1 VSGLV
6 EQSAKLAASVY
17 YEICDEGI
25 ELVKLDDLTQKRV
38 VLLGMGTDMQAALG
52 AILAANPAQVALVDE
67 AASQGSEMGSR
78 ASVHTGLHSE
88 LHGGSAVDVT
98 AEQLPLIS
106 VDQAAETAQI
116 FVRSPGFPKY
126 LPQLVEAMQ
135 RGALMTTP
143 LDLWMGS
150 LDPSQRVVAVTGTK
164 GKSTTT
170 DLIGH
175 FAAEVG
181 LQVGLA
187 GNLGIPVFSA
197 DWDSSAPVLVLEV
210 SSYQAAD
217 LQQAPSIAV
226 LTSLTEDHL
235 DWHGGVERYHA
246 DKLRVLSN
254 SGGTAKVIIVSAD
267 SPEACAAAESFD
279 PVIVVPPKS
288 APALPQQRVQNA
300 ALAAEVVFQLGGGR
314 MTEQQILAGAARSM
328 PGRLDDCPGPSSAS
342 PAAGIRFI
350 DDALASNPSAA
361 AAGLAWA
368 RQQNLPTVLILG
380 GAERGVA
387 AKPLT
392 QEVAQWP
399 PGQLVAVTLEEN
411 GRSMAERCGIEVVA
425 AADSV
430 QQAVQLGVSA
440 LADLSAASGIL
451 LFSPAAPTPADA
463 GNWQDRSSS
472 FRKAVLELS

>member
-1 VSGLV
+1 M
-6 EQSAKLAASVY
+6 
-17 YEICDEGI
+17 
-25 ELVKLDDLTQKRV
+25 KLDDLTQQRV

-52 AILAANPAQVALVDE
+52 AILAANPAQISLVDE

-78 ASVHTGLHSE
+78 ASVHSGLHSE
-88 LHGGSAVDVT
+88 LHGGSTVHAT

-106 VDQAAETAQI
+106 IDEAVETAQV

-126 LPQLVEAMQ
+126 LPQLVDAMQ

-175 FAAEVG
+175 FADQAG
-181 LQVGLA
+181 LRVGLA
-187 GNLGIPVFSA
+187 GNIGIPVFSA

-217 LQQAPSIAV
+217 LQQVPSIAV

-254 SGGTAKVIIVSAD
+254 NGSPAKVIIVSAD
-267 SPEACAAAESFD
+267 SPEALAAAVPFD
-279 PVIVVPPKS
+279 PVIVVPPHS
-288 APALPQQRVQNA
+288 AAALPQQRVQNA

-328 PGRLDDCPGPSSAS
+328 PGRLDECPGPSTDS
-342 PAAGIRFI
+342 PAAAIRFV
-350 DDALASNPSAA
+350 DDALASNPSAT

-368 RQQNLPTVLILG
+368 RQLEVPTVLILG

-387 AKPLT
+387 VHPLAEEAALWAAGQLLT
-392 QEVAQWP
+392 ITVPENGASLAERSGLEVAASAKSVQE
-399 PGQLVAVTLEEN
+399 AVQM
-411 GRSMAERCGIEVVA
+411 GVA
-425 AADSV
+425 ALS
-430 QQAVQLGVSA
+430 GHNSA
-440 LADLSAASGIL
+440 GGIL
-451 LFSPAAPTPADA
+451 LFSPAAPTPSAA
-463 GNWQDRSSS
+463 GNWQDRSAS
-472 FRKAVLELS
+472 FRKTVLELR

>member
-328 PGRLDDCPGPSSAS
+328 PGRLDDCPGPS
-342 PAAGIRFI
+342 
-350 DDALASNPSAA
+350 
-361 AAGLAWA
+361 
-368 RQQNLPTVLILG
+368 
-380 GAERGVA
+380 
-387 AKPLT
+387 
-392 QEVAQWP
+392 
-399 PGQLVAVTLEEN
+399 
-411 GRSMAERCGIEVVA
+411 
-425 AADSV
+425 
-430 QQAVQLGVSA
+430 
-440 LADLSAASGIL
+440 
-451 LFSPAAPTPADA
+451 
-463 GNWQDRSSS
+463 
-472 FRKAVLELS
+472 

>member
-1 VSGLV
+1 MR
-6 EQSAKLAASVY
+6 
-17 YEICDEGI
+17 
-25 ELVKLDDLTQKRV
+25 LDDLTQQRV
-38 VLLGMGTDMQAALG
+38 VLLGMGSDMQAALG
-52 AILAANPAQVALVDE
+52 AILAANPAEISLVDE

-78 ASVHTGLHSE
+78 ASVHSGLHSE
-88 LHGGSAVDVT
+88 LHGGSTVHAT

-106 VDQAAETAQI
+106 IDQAVTTAQV

-126 LPQLVEAMQ
+126 LPQLVEAME

-164 GKSTTT
+164 GKTTTT

-175 FAAEVG
+175 FAAEAG
-181 LQVGLA
+181 LRVGLA
-187 GNLGIPVFSA
+187 GNIGIPVFSA
-197 DWDSSAPVLVLEV
+197 DWDSAAPILVLEI

-217 LQQAPSIAV
+217 LQLVPSIAV

-254 SGGTAKVIIVSAD
+254 NGTAAKVIIVSAD
-267 SPEACAAAESFD
+267 SPEALAAAEPFD
-279 PVIVVPPKS
+279 PVIVVPPQS
-288 APALPQQRVQNA
+288 AAALPQQRVQNA

-328 PGRLDDCPGPSSAS
+328 PGRLDECPGPSAS
-342 PAAGIRFI
+342 SSAAGIRFV

-361 AAGLAWA
+361 AAGLAWS
-368 RQQNLPTVLILG
+368 RQQNLQTVLILG

-387 AKPLT
+387 ARPLAE
-392 QEVAQWP
+392 EVSQWP
-399 PGQLVAVTLEEN
+399 AGQLVAVTLEEN

-430 QQAVQLGVSA
+430 QQAVQLGVNA
-440 LADLSAASGIL
+440 LADLSPATGIL
-451 LFSPAAPTPADA
+451 LFSPAAPTPRDA
-463 GNWQDRSSS
+463 GNWQDRSAS
-472 FRKAVLELS
+472 FRKAVLELR